1 MAKLVATLP
10 QEPFQNGDW
19 IFSKLVKPTSRMLR
33 NQYILMATD
42 YATKRVEAW
51 TLGTNITIIIAKFLY
66 EHILMKFGCPL
77 TIVTNQLKYPFH

>member
-42 YATKRVEAW
+42 YAKKRVEA
-51 TLGTNITIIIAKFLY
+51 
-66 EHILMKFGCPL
+66 
-77 TIVTNQLKYPFH
+77 